1 VTTIG
6 TTATNDDCDPL
17 PFGRHHAF
25 IIGIDAYD
33 KVPPLQTAVADA
45 RQLAAVLGQQQH
57 FLVHPALLDA
67 TADDIRTLLQR
78 TLPEQV
84 GKDDRVFFY
93 FAGHGTA
100 ADGDDGPAGFILPA
114 DADPTDET
122 TLIPMADLQA
132 ALNAL
137 PCRHLLLVLD
147 CCFSGAFKW
156 SSQHRDIGRIMPKK
170 IYKER
175 FDRFIV
181 DPAWQVITSAAY
193 DQKALDVLHG
203 NEIGARGITT
213 SADQAQHSPFAKAL
227 FEGLSGKAD
236 ARLDPTGEGDG
247 VITATEL
254 YSYIRDQVEPATIDE
269 GQRLRQ
275 TPRFF
280 PLQKHDKGEFIFLKP
295 NHRLNLPPIPKRSP
309 YKGLAPFDEEDQ
321 ELFYGRDRAIRE
333 LLTRAEHC
341 KLLVVTGASGTGK
354 SSVVKA
360 GLLPVL
366 RAEGF
371 QILKVMRPGA
381 RPLAE
386 LDKVLAEADTAPAAP
401 RVILVIDQFEELI
414 TRCPDPG
421 ERQAFD
427 ARLGRLLDDDRI
439 HRLILTVRA
448 DFEPQLNTGA
458 LQAAWMAGRC
468 TAEPFSLDELEDVIV
483 MPTMQEVLIFDP
495 PDLVEEIMAEVVR
508 APGAV
513 PLLSCTL
520 SELYEAYRTGGRQDR
535 ALRKED
541 YDRLG
546 GLAGVLLG
554 KADTLHES
562 LTAPEQDA
570 MRKIMLRMVS
580 VEEDLEGKRVPVD
593 ELAYSDLPKA
603 LVDKVVE
610 RLVDARLIV
619 KGQDYIEPAHD
630 ALVRKW
636 ETLNQWI
643 RDAGRDKIIL
653 GARLN
658 AAANEF
664 AASNNSEFLWN
675 RNPNLPVV
683 EHELRNNPRQWF
695 NAKERAFVEKSV
707 ARRKRL
713 TRITGIAVAMIVVVL
728 SGLTLWALDSRNE
741 ARHQTR
747 LAQEE
752 KDRALRALFSGLNL
766 SMSSGYP
773 GAVCAYG
780 LCGEAPRGDGD
791 SAWVSLGRLPVDN
804 APLDGTPPISRD
816 FAVARQFGEGHVLVY
831 AQDGL
836 TRDDELV
843 EESDNLLF
851 TENALAWLAPLES
864 DHQCGE
870 GTTTIL
876 LKEGTFTWA
885 GDMTWVQG
893 FIEARGWALKVA
905 TNPESLATDL
915 RCAQVLWY
923 LSDWEPSADFATE
936 QVPLIEKFVED
947 GGGLL
952 VGGLGWSY
960 AEQGGP
966 NRSAAILPYAANQL
980 GKPFGFEFTD
990 QAFWV
995 DTRNPIR
1002 LLPGESKQANDA
1014 ERER

>member
-1 VTTIG
+1 MTG
-6 TTATNDDCDPL
+6 TTATNDDRDQL

-33 KVPPLQTAVADA
+33 KVSPLQTAVADA
-45 RQLAAVLGQQQH
+45 RQLAIVLSRQQH
-57 FLVHPALLDA
+57 FLVHPALLNA
-67 TADDIRTLLQR
+67 TGDDIRTLLQH
-78 TLPEQV
+78 TLPEHV

-114 DADPTDET
+114 DADPTDEA
-122 TLIPMADLQA
+122 TLIPMTDLQT

-137 PCRHLLLVLD
+137 PCRHLLLVMD

-156 SSQHRDIGRIMPKK
+156 SSQYRDVARIMPKK

-193 DQKALDVLHG
+193 DQKALDVLQG
-203 NEIGARGITT
+203 KAIGARGITT
-213 SADQAQHSPFAKAL
+213 SADQTQHSPFAKAL

-254 YSYIRDQVEPATIDE
+254 YSYIRDQVEPETIEE
-269 GQRLRQ
+269 GQQLRQ
-275 TPRFF
+275 TPGFF
-280 PLQKHDKGEFIFLKP
+280 PLKKHDKGEFIFLKP

-309 YKGLAPFDEEDQ
+309 YKGLASFDEEDQ
-321 ELFYGRDRAIRE
+321 ELFYGRDRAIQE
-333 LLTRAEHC
+333 LRAKAEHS

-371 QILKVMRPGA
+371 RILKVMRPGA
-381 RPLAE
+381 HPLAE
-386 LDKVLAEADTAPAAP
+386 LDKVLAEADAAP
-401 RVILVIDQFEELI
+401 GAPGAILLIDQFEEVI
-414 TRCPDPG
+414 TRCSDPG
-421 ERQAFD
+421 ERQEFD
-427 ARLGRLLDDDRI
+427 ARLRRLLDDDRI

-448 DFEPQLNTGA
+448 DFEPQLNSGA
-458 LQAAWMAGRC
+458 LQAEWTAGRC
-468 TAEPFSLDELEDVIV
+468 TVEPFSLDELEDVIV

-495 PDLVEEIMAEVVR
+495 PDLVDQIVAEVIE

-513 PLLSCTL
+513 PLLSYVL

-541 YDRLG
+541 YDKLG
-546 GLAGVLLG
+546 GMVGVLRR

-562 LTAPEQDA
+562 LATPEQDA

-580 VEEDLEGKRVPVD
+580 VEGDLEGKRVPTG
-593 ELAYSDLPKA
+593 ELVYSDVQKP

-610 RLVDARLIV
+610 QLVEARLIV

-630 ALVRKW
+630 GLVRKW

-643 RDAGRDKIIL
+643 RDTGRDKIIL
-653 GARLN
+653 GDKLN

-664 AASNNSEFLWN
+664 ATSNNSEFLWN

-695 NAKERAFVEKSV
+695 NAKESVFVERSI
-707 ARRKRL
+707 ARKKRL
-713 TRITGIAVAMIVVVL
+713 TRITRIAIATIVVVL
-728 SGLTLWALDSRNE
+728 SGLTVWALDSRNE

-747 LAQEE
+747 VAQNE

-766 SMSSGYP
+766 RMKAGFP
-773 GAVCAYG
+773 GAVCAYE

-791 SAWVSLGRLPVDN
+791 PAWVSLGRLPDDN
-804 APLDGTPPISRD
+804 MPLEGAAPISRD
-816 FAVARQFGEGHVLVY
+816 FAVARQFAKGRVLVY

-836 TRDDELV
+836 TRDDELN

-851 TENALAWLAPLES
+851 AENALAWLTPLET
-864 DHQCGE
+864 DQQCE
-870 GTTTIL
+870 EKAITIL
-876 LKEGTFTWA
+876 MREGTFAWA
-885 GDMTWVQG
+885 ADMTWVQG
-893 FIEARGWALKVA
+893 FIEARGWVFKTV
-905 TNPESLATDL
+905 TNPESLVTDL
-915 RCAQVLWY
+915 HCAQVLWY
-923 LSDWEPSADFATE
+923 LSDWEPSADFATQE
-936 QVPLIEKFVED
+936 VPLIVKFVEA

-966 NRSAAILPYAANQL
+966 DRSAAILPYAADQL
-980 GKPFGFEFTD
+980 GEPFGFKFTD
-990 QAFWV
+990 QAFQV
-995 DTRNPIR
+995 DTENPIR
-1002 LLPGESKQANDA
+1002 LVPGGE
-1014 ERER
+1014 